1 MPPKKESGNRVSCSD
16 PVEFSLSC
24 AAPHPAENIAWR
36 RIRSLGQRI
45 RTLNGLRLENIMRHG
60 LDSTILQ
67 PLPHLWIRL
76 LRRQHVRLVLQH
88 RPARHPR
95 EFEFEIPQPMPD
107 ASRDVNHKNL
117 IRRHPMTAE
126 LLLLLLKRKD
136 VNPILAVLLE
146 GAHDLVEERALGRLG
161 LQALVERLAVGEDVR
176 AHGVGVWVDPGG
188 LVEVVGEFGE
198 DGVDGVASGICQSIV
213 ESGKLS

>member
-1 MPPKKESGNRVSCSD
+1 
-16 PVEFSLSC
+16 
-24 AAPHPAENIAWR
+24 
-36 RIRSLGQRI
+36 
-45 RTLNGLRLENIMRHG
+45 MRHG
-60 LDSTILQ
+60 LDPTVLQ

-117 IRRHPMTAE
+117 IRRHAE
-126 LLLLLLKRKD
+126 LLLLLLKWKD

-188 LVEVVGEFGE
+188 LVEVVREFVK
-198 DGVDGVASGICQSIV
+198 DGVDGVASGICQFLV
-213 ESGKLS
+213 ESGKFS